1 MQNTTTSKLP
11 GVKIT
16 KIEILFN
23 DFRTITL
30 GTYKDVP
37 TLKSAITD
45 AGFQIS
51 DYASDIMD
59 QPAFTIAP
67 QEEKIRLVEVSVADM
82 GFPNGTNYRS
92 IKDRVVG
99 TEVQLEDGLYEVQ
112 LCPAEVG
119 PQLRLHYKDQ
129 PKGEWLRIAMEAI
142 TGSDGDLTLFG
153 VERDGGVL
161 WLFGDN
167 GRDDRECG
175 GGLRFVFCLRK
186 KAL

>member
-99 TEVQLEDGLYEVQ
+99 TEIQLEDGLYEVQ

-142 TGSDGDLTLFG
+142 TGSDGDLKLFY
-153 VERDGGVL
+153 VEHDDDDMWLRGHNGHDVYDWDGG
-161 WLFGDN
+161 
-167 GRDDRECG
+167 DR
-175 GGLRFVFCLRK
+175 FIFCLRK